1 MVGPQEARFQRAFHK
16 RSFLGRHFNGTPYW
30 GYLRTKTHVAYLW
43 LKPCH
48 VVELWNPSS
57 LGELFGLSV
66 SEDEC
71 TASEVD
77 CTNRISWVRRGRD

>member
-1 MVGPQEARFQRAFHK
+1 MVGPQEARFLRAFHK

-57 LGELFGLSV
+57 LGELFGS
-66 SEDEC
+66 
-71 TASEVD
+71 A
-77 CTNRISWVRRGRD
+77 RGRLPSRPRIREATL